1 MNFNYIFLK
10 KKQNLREGIPKKSK
24 LININSYIKQIKVR
38 NIFSCLCVAF
48 TLSIIFLLYYNNF
61 LSYHLKN
68 NIFFFLSAEKKLKE
82 CKNYAIFIYNYPFDD
97 KNLEYGNIGD
107 YIQSLAAL
115 QFLPK
120 NCKPIFID
128 RDEIDNYNGE
138 KAIII
143 MNGWYRIKNKK
154 RFISPN
160 LLPIFIS
167 IHISNPENI
176 DSYFINNIKKF
187 EPIGCRDTFTL
198 NALKKHGI
206 NSYFSSCLTT
216 TMDINY
222 LVNDEQR
229 NDEII
234 FIDYNFGYDDKIDN
248 YIKSLKEYNF
258 SRVTYVTHKF
268 KLKLTQTE
276 RFNCAKNLINK
287 YARAKLII
295 TTRIHGAL
303 PCLALNTP
311 FIFVNKQFDRRF
323 YGIYQLFNT
332 VGINSTGNF
341 NINVLLNENNLIIN
355 PKAFLKYA
363 NKLKNIFKLI

>member
-1 MNFNYIFLK
+1 M
-10 KKQNLREGIPKKSK
+10 
-24 LININSYIKQIKVR
+24 
-38 NIFSCLCVAF
+38 
-48 TLSIIFLLYYNNF
+48 YYNNYNIKNNNLF
-61 LSYHLKN
+61 LSD
-68 NIFFFLSAEKKLKE
+68 EKKLKK
-82 CKNYAIFIYNYPFDD
+82 CKNYAVFVYNYPFDD

-120 NCKPIFID
+120 NCMPIFID

-143 MNGWYRIKNKK
+143 MNGWYRIKKNKT
-154 RFISPN
+154 FISPN
-160 LLPIFIS
+160 LLPIFTS
-167 IHISNPENI
+167 MHISNPYNI
-176 DSYFINNIKKF
+176 DSYFINSLKKF
-187 EPIGCRDTFTL
+187 EPIGCRDTYTL
-198 NALKKHGI
+198 NALKKKGI

-216 TMDINY
+216 TLDIDY

-234 FIDYNFGYDDKIDN
+234 FIDYKFGYDDKIDK

-258 SRVTYVTHKF
+258 SKVTYVTHYF
-268 KLKLTQTE
+268 RLNLTQTE
-276 RFNCAKNLINK
+276 RFNFAKSLINK

-311 FIFVNKQFDRRF
+311 FIFVNKLFDKRY
-323 YGIYQLFNT
+323 YGIYKFFNT
-332 VGINSTGNF
+332 VGINSRGKF
-341 NINVLLNENNLIIN
+341 NINVLLNKNNLIIN
-355 PKAFLKYA
+355 PKAYLEYA